1 MVHFC
6 YLSIYLGIK
15 IVFCRPVLQRM
26 ARMEM
31 VHFCYLSIYLGI
43 KIVFCHPVLQ
53 RMARMEIGPIE
64 TRKVGQILMLYL

>member
-1 MVHFC
+1 
-6 YLSIYLGIK
+6 
-15 IVFCRPVLQRM
+15 
-26 ARMEM
+26 MEM

-53 RMARMEIGPIE
+53 RMARMEIGTIE